1 MGQEREIEASDIGLL
16 YSQAKKSGRDPVV
29 FLRDLVVALKAE
41 IDEKRELL
49 NDLMATEKTDERKV

>member
-1 MGQEREIEASDIGLL
+1 
-16 YSQAKKSGRDPVV
+16 VV

-49 NDLMATEKTDERKV
+49 NDLMATERTDERKA